1 MRIAEYR
8 NTVRSSELGVRSKT
22 LLTVKSGTEGKG
34 SYTPNAELRTPNDY
48 QKAAQGLIQGR
59 ALFNAPLK
67 RYTSMKVGGP
77 VDALLFPADVDELG
91 RLVHQAREKSIP
103 LLILGKGTN
112 LIVMDQGVRGWA
124 ISLTRGLRRIR
135 RNGERVEAEAGALL
149 QRLVQFSAQ
158 RGLSGFEPFTGI
170 PGTVGGGIAMNA
182 GAWGSELKDLA
193 LSVTLMEKDGKIVER
208 PRSRL
213 QFSYRGLVLPRG
225 SIILKAQFQLK
236 RGDREEIRERIK
248 SYSERR
254 RRTQPLD
261 YPSAG
266 SIFKNPENARAGKVI
281 DETGLKGFRIGQA
294 MISERHGNFIINLG
308 GATAKE
314 ILQLMEWVEKRV
326 YEKKGISLEREVKV
340 VGE

>member
-1 MRIAEYR
+1 
-8 NTVRSSELGVRSKT
+8 
-22 LLTVKSGTEGKG
+22 
-34 SYTPNAELRTPNDY
+34 
-48 QKAAQGLIQGR
+48 
-59 ALFNAPLK
+59 
-67 RYTSMKVGGP
+67 MKVGGP
-77 VDALLFPADVDELG
+77 VDALLFPADADELR
-91 RLVHQAREKSIP
+91 RLVHRAREKSIP
-103 LLILGKGTN
+103 VLILGKGTN

-124 ISLTRGLRRIR
+124 ISLTRGFRRIQR
-135 RNGERVEAEAGALL
+135 DGERVEAEAGVLL

-158 RGLSGFEPFTGI
+158 RGLTGFEPFTGI
-170 PGTVGGGIAMNA
+170 PGTVGGGLAMNA
-182 GAWGSELKDLA
+182 GAWGSELKDLT
-193 LSVTLMEKDGKIVER
+193 LSVTLMEKDGRIVER
-208 PRSRL
+208 PRSKL

-225 SIILKAQFQLK
+225 SVILKARFQLK
-236 RGDREEIRERIK
+236 RGEREEIRERIK

-266 SIFKNPENARAGKVI
+266 SIFKNPEDARAGKVI

-308 GATAKE
+308 KATAKE
-314 ILQLMEWVEKRV
+314 ILQLMERVEKKV